1 VSAEGILATGLLM
14 AIVVLAII
22 STRVV
27 GRRAARTVDQVTAL
41 LERNEARFRA
51 MVRDS
56 NDIMAI
62 VDPHGRLVY
71 ASPVTERILGL
82 DIEPLIG
89 TDVFDLIHP
98 EDRDAARLG
107 FQFTREGKDGADRVE
122 LRLRRADGT
131 WRVVEAVATNLL
143 DDPSVE
149 GIVIS
154 ARDLT
159 DRRRAEAELREA
171 QERFRSAFEHAPIGM
186 ALISIDGRLFR
197 VNRALVQ
204 ILGRGESELLASS
217 MLELCHVDDRDQ
229 CREQVRRL
237 FTGVTQS
244 AQLEQRFVHHDGHP
258 VWVSVSASLVRD
270 VHDQPMYLVC
280 QVEDIGERRASG
292 EALAHQA
299 VHDPLTGLPNRLQFV
314 ERLGRE
320 LARAEQRRGR
330 VAVLFLDLDRFK
342 VVNDSLGHSAGDR
355 LLVAVADRLS
365 SVMGPSDAVARFGGD
380 EFTILCQEVSS
391 EETVELIAERISQ
404 AIARPVTL
412 MEGEV
417 FVTASIG
424 IALSGN
430 GADTP
435 ETLLRNAD
443 AAMYH
448 AKERGRDR
456 AELFDAREHH
466 RAVDDLRTGNEL
478 HRAIERGE
486 LRVHYQPMI
495 NLDNGT
501 LFGFEAL
508 IRWEHPERGLIPPM
522 EFVPLA
528 EETGMI
534 VPLGVWALE
543 QACRQAVH
551 WHEQAPDGPQL
562 SMSVN
567 LSPRQLAEPALP
579 NDVARVLHDTGI
591 HPSALWLEITESTLM
606 RDAES
611 ALSAFGALQALGLHL
626 AVDDFGTGYSSLA
639 YLERLPVEALKIDRS
654 FTEGVGVRK
663 DSTAI
668 VGAVIGLARALRL
681 STVAEGIETP
691 EQFQLLRSMGC
702 EVGQGF
708 LFGAARPPEVYGPDP
723 HRFFAPPQR
732 RSNAIP
738 APAPVTTIDSS
749 GVTTITT

>member
-1 VSAEGILATGLLM
+1 VSAEGLALGLLL
-14 AIVVLAII
+14 AIVVLAIV
-22 STRVV
+22 SMRVV

-62 VDPHGRLVY
+62 VDPRGRLVY

-89 TDVFDLIHP
+89 SDVFDLIHP
-98 EDRDAARLG
+98 EDRDFARRG
-107 FQFTREGKDGADRVE
+107 FEATREGHDADRIE
-122 LRLRRADGT
+122 LRLRRADGS

-159 DRRRAEAELREA
+159 ERRRAEAELREA
-171 QERFRSAFEHAPIGM
+171 QERFRSAFEYAPIGM

-204 ILGRGESELLASS
+204 ILGRGESELLTSS
-217 MLELCHVDDRDQ
+217 LLELCHPDDREV
-229 CREQVRRL
+229 CRESVRRL
-237 FTGVTQS
+237 FAGVTQS
-244 AQLEQRFVHHDGHP
+244 TQLEQRFLHHDGHP
-258 VWVSVSASLVRD
+258 VWVSASASLVRD
-270 VHDQPMYLVC
+270 VNDQPMYIVC
-280 QVEDIGERRASG
+280 QVEDIRERRASG

-299 VHDPLTGLPNRLQFV
+299 AHDPLTGLPNRLHFV

-320 LARAEQRRGR
+320 LTRAEHKRERL
-330 VAVLFLDLDRFK
+330 AVLFLDLDRFK

-355 LLVAVADRLS
+355 LLVSVADRLKAT
-365 SVMGPSDAVARFGGD
+365 MGPSDVVARFGGD
-380 EFTILCQEVSS
+380 EFVILCNEVTS
-391 EETVELIAERISQ
+391 EETVELIAERIAD
-404 AIARPVTL
+404 AIARPVAL

-424 IALSGN
+424 IALSGTA
-430 GADTP
+430 ADSP

-443 AAMYH
+443 AAMYR

-466 RAVDDLRTGNEL
+466 RAVDDLRTGNAL

-486 LRVHYQPMI
+486 LRVHYQPMMS
-495 NLDNGT
+495 LDTGR

-508 IRWEHPERGLIPPM
+508 IRWEHPERGLVPPM

-528 EETGMI
+528 EETGLI

-543 QACRQAVH
+543 QACQQAVR
-551 WHEQAPDGPQL
+551 WHEQSPDAPLL

-591 HPSALWLEITESTLM
+591 PPSSLWLEITESTLM

-611 ALSAFGALQALGLHL
+611 ALSALGALQALGLHL

-654 FTEGVGVRK
+654 FTEGVGRRK

-668 VGAVIGLARALRL
+668 VGAVVGLARALRL

-691 EQFQLLRSMGC
+691 EQFQQLRALGC

-708 LFGAARPPEVYGPDP
+708 LFGPARPAEVYGSDP
-723 HRFFAPPQR
+723 R
-732 RSNAIP
+732 RMFDRPAMRPP
-738 APAPVTTIDSS
+738 APRPTADPAAARGIRLPT
-749 GVTTITT
+749 

>member
-1 VSAEGILATGLLM
+1 VDAQILLAFGVMLTVAVC
-14 AIVVLAII
+14 AITAA
-22 STRVV
+22 RVV
-27 GRRAARTVDQVTAL
+27 GRRSERTVDQVTAL

-62 VDPHGRLVY
+62 VDPEGRLVY
-71 ASPVTERILGL
+71 ASPVTERILGFEV
-82 DIEPLIG
+82 DSLIG

-98 EDRDAARLG
+98 DDRALAREG
-107 FQFTREGKDGADRVE
+107 FQSTRGGGDADRVE
-122 LRLRRADGT
+122 VRVRRADGD

-143 DDPSVE
+143 DDPAVQ
-149 GIVIS
+149 GLVIS

-159 DRRRAEAELREA
+159 DRRQAEVELREA

-186 ALISIDGRLFR
+186 ALMSIEGRLFR

-204 ILGRGESELLASS
+204 ILGRGESELLATS
-217 MLELCHVDDRDQ
+217 MLDLCFRDDRDQ
-229 CREQVRRL
+229 FRHAISRL
-237 FTGVTQS
+237 FAGATQS
-244 AQLEQRFVHHDGHP
+244 AQLDQRFVHHDGHP

-270 VHDQPMYLVC
+270 VHEQPMYLVC

-292 EALAHQA
+292 QALAHQA
-299 VHDPLTGLPNRLQFV
+299 AHDPLTGLPNRLHFV

-320 LARAEQRRGR
+320 LATTERHGR
-330 VAVLFLDLDRFK
+330 LAVLFLDLDRFK

-365 SVMGPSDAVARFGGD
+365 ATMTPTDVVARFGGD
-380 EFTILCQEVSS
+380 EFTILCHDVSS
-391 EETVELIAERISQ
+391 EETVELIAERIAE
-404 AIARPVTL
+404 AIARPVAL
-412 MEGEV
+412 IEGEV

-424 IALSGN
+424 IALSG
-430 GADTP
+430 GEHDTP

-443 AAMYH
+443 AAMYR
-448 AKERGRDR
+448 AKELGRDR

-466 RAVDDLRTGNEL
+466 RVVDDLRTGNEL

-486 LRVHYQPMI
+486 LRLHYQPLI
-495 NLDNGT
+495 ALEQGSVV
-501 LFGFEAL
+501 GFEAL
-508 IRWEHPERGLIPPM
+508 IRWEHPERGLVPPM

-528 EETGMI
+528 EETGLI

-543 QACRQAVH
+543 EACRQAVR
-551 WHEQAPDGPQL
+551 WHDAAPAGPPL
-562 SMSVN
+562 FMSVN

-579 NDVARVLHDTGI
+579 NEVARVLHDTGI
-591 HPSALWLEITESTLM
+591 QPSTLWLEITESTLM

-611 ALSAFGALQALGLHL
+611 ALSALGALRALGLHL

-654 FTEGVGVRK
+654 FTDGVGTRK

-668 VGAVIGLARALRL
+668 VRAVVGLARALQL
-681 STVAEGIETP
+681 STVAEGIETRQ
-691 EQFQLLRSMGC
+691 QFQRLRAMGC
-702 EVGQGF
+702 EVGQGY
-708 LFGAARPPEVYGPDP
+708 LFGPPRPPEAFGDDP
-723 HRFFAPPQR
+723 RASFR
-732 RSNAIP
+732 RSHRP
-738 APAPVTTIDSS
+738 ARASALHPAT
-749 GVTTITT
+749 

>member
-1 VSAEGILATGLLM
+1 VKAEGILAILLLT
-14 AIVVLAII
+14 AIVVLAIV
-22 STRVV
+22 STQVV
-27 GRRAARTVDQVTAL
+27 GRRAARTVDQVTRL

-62 VDPHGRLVY
+62 VDSGGRLVY
-71 ASPVTERILGL
+71 ASPATERILGI

-89 TDVFDLIHP
+89 TNVFDLVHP
-98 EDRDAARLG
+98 DDRQVTMEAFDL
-107 FQFTREGKDGADRVE
+107 TRSGKEVERVE
-122 LRLRRADGT
+122 LRLHHADGT
-131 WRVVEAVATNLL
+131 WRVMEAVATNLL

-186 ALISIDGRLFR
+186 ALISLDGRLFR

-217 MLELCHVDDRDQ
+217 ILDLSHPDDRDL
-229 CREQVRRL
+229 CRESMARL
-237 FTGVTQS
+237 LSGHTAS
-244 AQLEQRFVHHDGHP
+244 CQLEQRFVHHEGLP

-270 VHDQPMYLVC
+270 VNGQPLYLVC
-280 QVEDIGERRASG
+280 QIEDIAERRASG

-299 VHDPLTGLPNRLQFV
+299 IHDPLTGLPNRLHFV

-320 LARAEQRRGR
+320 LARAEQRHERI
-330 VAVLFLDLDRFK
+330 AVLFLDLDRFK

-365 SVMGPSDAVARFGGD
+365 SAVGPTDIVGRFGGD
-380 EFTILCQEVSS
+380 EFTILCHDVTS
-391 EETVELIAERISQ
+391 EETAELFAERLAQ
-404 AIARPVTL
+404 AVAQPVAL

-424 IALSGN
+424 IALSG
-430 GADTP
+430 GAADSP

-443 AAMYH
+443 AAMYA
-448 AKERGRDR
+448 AKDNGRDR
-456 AELFDAREHH
+456 SELFDARTHH
-466 RAVDDLRTGNEL
+466 RAVDDLRTGNAL

-486 LRVHYQPMI
+486 MRVYYQPMI
-495 NLDNGT
+495 SFDRGL
-501 LFGFEAL
+501 LVGFEAL
-508 IRWEHPERGLIPPM
+508 IRWEHPERGLVPPM

-528 EETGMI
+528 EETGLI
-534 VPLGVWALE
+534 VPLGAWALE
-543 QACRQAVH
+543 EACRQAVR
-551 WHEQAPDGPQL
+551 WHEANPDAPQL

-579 NDVARVLHDTGI
+579 NEVARVLHDTGI
-591 HPSALWLEITESTLM
+591 QPSALWLEITESTLM

-611 ALSAFGALQALGLHL
+611 ALSALGALRALGLHL
-626 AVDDFGTGYSSLA
+626 AVDDFGSGYSSLS
-639 YLERLPVEALKIDRS
+639 YLERLPVESLKIDRS
-654 FTEGVGVRK
+654 FIEGVGLRK

-668 VGAVIGLARALRL
+668 VNAIVSLARALHL
-681 STVAEGIETP
+681 MTVAEGIETTRHL
-691 EQFQLLRSMGC
+691 QLLRGMGC
-702 EVGQGF
+702 DTGQGF
-708 LFGAARPPEVYGPDP
+708 LFGPARPAEVYGADP
-723 HRFFAPPQR
+723 RTVVVPRPRVDDMQHA
-732 RSNAIP
+732 S
-738 APAPVTTIDSS
+738 
-749 GVTTITT
+749 

>member
-1 VSAEGILATGLLM
+1 MSAEGILASVLLV

-82 DIEPLIG
+82 NIEPLLG
-89 TDVFDLIHP
+89 ADVFELIHP
-98 EDRDAARLG
+98 DDRALAKSG
-107 FQFTREGKDGADRVE
+107 FDLTRGGHDADRIEV
-122 LRLRRADGT
+122 RLRHADGS
-131 WRVVEAVATNLL
+131 WRVVEAMATNLL
-143 DDPSVE
+143 DDPAVE

-159 DRRRAEAELREA
+159 DRRLAEAELREA

-186 ALISIDGRLFR
+186 ALTSIDGRLFR

-217 MLELCHVDDRDQ
+217 ILDLSQPDDREM
-229 CREQVRRL
+229 CRESMTRL
-237 FTGVTQS
+237 LTGATANCQI
-244 AQLEQRFVHHDGHP
+244 EQRYLHHDGHP
-258 VWVSVSASLVRD
+258 VWVSVSASIVRD
-270 VHDQPMYLVC
+270 VNGQPLYFVS
-280 QVEDIGERRASG
+280 QIEDIAERKASG

-299 VHDPLTGLPNRLQFV
+299 VHDHLTGLPNRAYFV
-314 ERLGRE
+314 ECLGRE
-320 LARAEQRRGR
+320 LDRAAQRHER

-355 LLVAVADRLS
+355 LLVAVADRLTATMS
-365 SVMGPSDAVARFGGD
+365 QNDVVARFGGD
-380 EFTILCQEVSS
+380 EFTILCRNVSS
-391 EETVELIAERISQ
+391 EETAELVAERL
-404 AIARPVTL
+404 ADAVGRPVAL

-417 FVTASIG
+417 FVTASVG
-424 IALSGN
+424 IALSG
-430 GADTP
+430 GAADSP

-443 AAMYH
+443 AAMYR
-448 AKERGRDR
+448 AKELGRDR
-456 AELFDAREHH
+456 AELFDAQTHH
-466 RAVDDLRTGNEL
+466 RAVDDLRTGNAL

-486 LRVHYQPMI
+486 MRVHYQPMM
-495 NLDNGT
+495 NLADGS
-501 LFGFEAL
+501 LLGFEAL
-508 IRWEHPERGLIPPM
+508 IRWEHPERGLVPPM

-528 EETGMI
+528 EETGLI

-543 QACRQAVH
+543 QACAQAVR
-551 WHEQAPDGPQL
+551 WHRAAPDASPL

-591 HPSALWLEITESTLM
+591 APAALWLEITESTLM

-611 ALSAFGALQALGLHL
+611 ALSALGALRALGLHL
-626 AVDDFGTGYSSLA
+626 AVDDFGSGYSSLA
-639 YLERLPVEALKIDRS
+639 YLQRLPVEALKIDRS
-654 FTEGVGVRK
+654 FTAGVGQQQ

-668 VGAVIGLARALRL
+668 VDAVVSLARALRL

-691 EQFQLLRSMGC
+691 EQFQHLRAMGC
-702 EVGQGF
+702 AVGQGF
-708 LFGAARPPEVYGPDP
+708 LFGPARPAQAFGADP
-723 HRFFAPPQR
+723 RLAFTR
-732 RSNAIP
+732 RVRAT
-738 APAPVTTIDSS
+738 PVDVPIA
-749 GVTTITT
+749 